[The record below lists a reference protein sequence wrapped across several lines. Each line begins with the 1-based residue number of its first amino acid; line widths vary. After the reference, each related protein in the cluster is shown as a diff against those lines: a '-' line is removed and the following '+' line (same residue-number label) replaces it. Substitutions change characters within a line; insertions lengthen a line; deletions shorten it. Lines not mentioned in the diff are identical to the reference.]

1 MMEVERG
8 GASGGDVA
16 MGEASGSRGGG
27 GEGLADGHGRGGGEL
42 PWVEK
47 YRPQVVDDIVG
58 NEEIIMRFKAIAAD
72 GNLPNILLSGPPGCG
87 KTTSVLA
94 LARSLLGAEGY
105 REGVLELNA
114 SDDRGIDT
122 VRNKIKGFA
131 QKKVSLPPG
140 AHKIVI
146 LDEADSM
153 TSGAQQ
159 AMRRIMEIYSNTT
172 RFALACNNSSKIIEP
187 IQSRCA
193 IVRFSKL
200 SDEQV
205 LRRLLEV
212 CEAERAQTV
221 PDGLEA
227 IVFTA
232 EGDMRNALN
241 NLQATVAGFELVS
254 AENVFKVCDQPHP
267 LVVKRIVECAT
278 QGDVDGACAGVTQL
292 SDQGYSAIDIVGT
305 LFRIVKA
312 ADVPEH
318 LKLEMLREVGVTQA
332 RVAEGLTTLLQ
343 LHALVAR
350 MAKIRDA
357 RETRDARNY

>member
-1 MMEVERG
+1 M
-8 GASGGDVA
+8 
-16 MGEASGSRGGG
+16 
-27 GEGLADGHGRGGGEL
+27 
-42 PWVEK
+42 
-47 YRPQVVDDIVG
+47 
-58 NEEIIMRFKAIAAD
+58 
-72 GNLPNILLSGPPGCG
+72 
-87 KTTSVLA
+87 
-94 LARSLLGAEGY
+94 
-105 REGVLELNA
+105 
-114 SDDRGIDT
+114 
-122 VRNKIKGFA
+122 
-131 QKKVSLPPG
+131 
-140 AHKIVI
+140 
-146 LDEADSM
+146 
-153 TSGAQQ
+153 
-159 AMRRIMEIYSNTT
+159 
-172 RFALACNNSSKIIEP
+172 
-187 IQSRCA
+187 
-193 IVRFSKL
+193 
-200 SDEQV
+200 
-205 LRRLLEV
+205 
-212 CEAERAQTV
+212 

-267 LVVKRIVECAT
+267 LVVKRIVECAA

-318 LKLEMLREVGVTQA
+318 LKLEMLREVGITQA

-350 MAKIRDA
+350 MAKIKDA